1 MFFIFS
7 LLLLIPLLLIISF
20 LCCQI
25 ILGLYVFSS
34 EKTYKP
40 LKGDRKPV
48 TILIPAH
55 NESLI
60 IKETLTHLM
69 KQILP
74 CDKVIV
80 IADNCE
86 DDTAKIAEEFNIEVI
101 NRYSKEN
108 LGKGY
113 ALDFGIQHIK
123 HRKNEV
129 IIFLDADCKLQD
141 NAIDQMSIAV
151 NKYKCPVQALY
162 IMQNTEQS
170 NLSQK
175 IAQFAF
181 LIKNQVRPLGL
192 KKLHL
197 ACQLMGTGMAF
208 PWNLIYQTNLANGNI
223 VEDMKLGIDLTSKG
237 HNILF
242 LPSAKVISEFPT
254 DPTAQASQRT
264 RWEHGHLDTIKTHVP
279 NLLKLSL
286 KTRNLKCLLFA
297 LDLAIPPITLLLII
311 IKFLILVFLSI
322 LLFSNDGFYLKL
334 TSPFFISLFLCI
346 LLSWYTTS
354 RNLFT
359 ASDIKALPKHILTKS
374 RNLTNFLIKK
384 EKKWVKT
391 KRIKKQ

>member
-1 MFFIFS
+1 MFVIFS
-7 LLLLIPLLLIISF
+7 LFLLVPFLIIISF

-25 ILGLYVFSS
+25 ILGLYAFSS
-34 EKTYKP
+34 SKTHLP
-40 LKGDRKPV
+40 LKGDRKPA

-60 IKETLTHLM
+60 IKETLTQLM

-74 CDKVIV
+74 CDKVLV
-80 IADNCE
+80 IADNCD

-101 NRYSKEN
+101 HRHSKEN

-129 IIFLDADCKLQD
+129 IIFLDADCKLEN
-141 NAIDQMSIAV
+141 NALDQMSIAV

-170 NLSQK
+170 NLTQK

-181 LIKNQVRPLGL
+181 LIKNHIRPLGL

-197 ACQLMGTGMAF
+197 SCQLMGTGMAF
-208 PWNLIYQTNLANGNI
+208 PWHLIYKTNLANGSI
-223 VEDMKLGIDLTSKG
+223 VEDMKLGIDLTYEG

-242 LPSAKVISEFPT
+242 LPSAKVTSEFPT

-279 NLLKLSL
+279 KLLKLSL
-286 KTRNLKCLLFA
+286 KTNNLKCLLFA
-297 LDLAIPPITLLLII
+297 LDLAIPPLTLLLII

-322 LLFSNDGFYLKL
+322 FLFSNDGFYLKL
-334 TSPFFISLFLCI
+334 TSPFFISLFFCI

-354 RNLFT
+354 RNRFT

-374 RNLTNFLIKK
+374 KNLTKFMIKK
-384 EKKWVKT
+384 EKKWIKT
-391 KRIKKQ
+391 KRSKKE